1 MNLSVGQWIGRLRRM
16 LRPLAGPAVRLALPV
31 ILAFLLVLC
40 VKGAE
45 TADGSKEETKEA
57 VSLKITVKNSKGSA
71 QSKLRDNSNKTRVQY
86 KKGEVLT
93 VTSEKPMY
101 GIYIRWGSTVSP
113 YTLHYND
120 KTEKHGKQGF
130 LHDYVELA
138 EPAKSVEI
146 KIEKDVYVSEIE
158 AFSEGRLPADVQ
170 VWKPALTEADILVFS
185 THADDEILFM
195 GGVLAQYGGQ
205 EKRRVQVVYM
215 CEFWSTAHVREHEKL
230 DGLWASGIRNYPV
243 CMNFYDHYSKTLDAA
258 KKQYDFNKL
267 IKSTCEMVRRFKP
280 LVIVTHDI
288 KGEYGHGGHMIL
300 NAAVQEVIEHSMDAD
315 YLPESAEKY
324 GTWDVQKTYFHLYG
338 KNKLKLNMRV
348 PLSEFGGKTALE
360 VAKEAY
366 KKHESQQWCWFY
378 VSDDYE
384 YSAAE
389 FGLFRT
395 TVGKDT
401 GNNMMEHASRKKAQV
416 TPTPTERPTDAVTP
430 VVTEEPTDTV
440 TPVVTEEPKPTNTP
454 TPKPTSTPTPKP
466 TPTPTSTPT
475 PKPTSTPTP
484 KPTST
489 PTLTPT
495 NTPTPTPTNTPTPT
509 PTSTPT
515 PTPTNTPTP
524 TPTNTPTPTPTNTP
538 TPTPTNTPTPIPTD
552 TPVPTQEEKAA
563 IGDSG
568 IVKNKDKE
576 VDPLLYAI
584 PVCAFSATAAVVAG
598 LLRGKAK
605 RRKRLREGAGRN
617 K

>member
-1 MNLSVGQWIGRLRRM
+1 MNDSVERWSGRLRRRFGM
-16 LRPLAGPAVRLALPV
+16 LAGPAMRLALMAA
-31 ILAFLLVLC
+31 LALFLALC
-40 VKGAE
+40 VKGAGAE
-45 TADGSKEETKEA
+45 TAKASKDETKEA
-57 VSLKITVKNSKGSA
+57 VSLKITVKNAKGSA

-101 GIYIRWGSTVSP
+101 GVYIRWGSTVSP
-113 YTLHYND
+113 YTLHYNE
-120 KTEKHGKQGF
+120 KTEKHGQQGF

-138 EPAKSVEI
+138 EPATSVEI
-146 KIEKDVYVSEIE
+146 RLEKDMYVSEIE
-158 AFSEGRLPADVQ
+158 AFSEGKLPADVQ
-170 VWKPALTEADILVFS
+170 VWKPALKEADIVVFS

-205 EKRRVQVVYM
+205 EKRRLQVVYM
-215 CEFWSTAHVREHEKL
+215 CEFWSTEPVREHEKL
-230 DGLWASGIRNYPV
+230 DGLWASGIRNYPA
-243 CMNFYDHYSKTLDAA
+243 CMNYVDYYATSLDGA
-258 KKQYDFNKL
+258 KKKYDINKL

-360 VAKEAY
+360 VAKNAY
-366 KKHESQQWCWFY
+366 LKHESQQWCWFY

-395 TVGKDT
+395 TVGLDT
-401 GNNMMEHASRKKAQV
+401 GNNMMEHASREKAQNTA
-416 TPTPTERPTDAVTP
+416 TPTPTQGPKDTATPAVTG
-430 VVTEEPTDTV
+430 EPQDTV
-440 TPVVTEEPKPTNTP
+440 TPEVTGEPEATSTPTNTPTPTPKPTNTP
-454 TPKPTSTPTPKP
+454 TPKPTNTPTPKP
-466 TPTPTSTPT
+466 TNT
-475 PKPTSTPTP
+475 PKPT
-484 KPTST
+484 K
-489 PTLTPT
+489 
-495 NTPTPTPTNTPTPT
+495 
-509 PTSTPT
+509 TPT

-538 TPTPTNTPTPIPTD
+538 TPTPTNTPTPTPTDTPTPVPTD
-552 TPVPTQEEKAA
+552 TPVPTPTENAA
-563 IGDSG
+563 AGDDA
-568 IVKNKDKE
+568 VKNKDKD

-584 PVCAFSATAAVVAG
+584 PICAVTAAAG
-598 LLRGKAK
+598 AGAAILTGKARRRGKSQ
-605 RRKRLREGAGRN
+605 EGKGHDPE
-617 K
+617 